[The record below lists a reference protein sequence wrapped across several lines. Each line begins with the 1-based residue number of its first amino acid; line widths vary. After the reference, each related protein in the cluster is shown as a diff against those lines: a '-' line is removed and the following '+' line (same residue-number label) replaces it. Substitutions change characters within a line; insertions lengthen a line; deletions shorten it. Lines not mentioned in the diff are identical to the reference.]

1 MRAAIAVSAPP
12 ATSPNASLVTA
23 ANVCTVYA
31 PVAVERLYFQ
41 AVKVV
46 VFVESNRGSVVEACV
61 VLGRNLAQVRVTW
74 FYDATV
80 YLVEPHYQAPA

>member
-1 MRAAIAVSAPP
+1 MRIRVTSLCEFIIKLNRGLACFQISHHMRAAIAVSAPP

-46 VFVESNRGSVVEACV
+46 VFVESNRGSVVEA
-61 VLGRNLAQVRVTW
+61 
-74 FYDATV
+74 
-80 YLVEPHYQAPA
+80 